1 MNDFWN
7 TALDTIKNLGPTDYL
22 ALVIAASVA
31 CQWIA
36 WKIGIPSLLLLL
48 LFGFGLG
55 QAVTAESVFGRDV
68 LFGGV
73 SIAVG
78 IILFE
83 GSLSLRFRQIRDLG
97 RPVLRLCFVTTAIA
111 WPLITLA
118 AWLIGFDIRIA
129 LLVGAILIVTGPTV
143 INPILRTLRPTR
155 RVSSLLR
162 WEGIIVDPIGAILAV
177 LVFQGIRAGS
187 LDAAVPSIAITVV
200 TTLLVSFGIAIVLGA
215 VLTAVMRRRALPD
228 FLHGVTFLAA
238 AIGAMQLSNAFQ
250 AESGLLTITLLGIY
264 LANQRD
270 LHLEHVMEFKEHLQV
285 LFVGA
290 LFVVLAGR
298 VTPAQLSDV
307 APRALIFFL
316 LLVLIVRPVS
326 IWLGLWGTK
335 VERRERTLLSCMAP
349 RGIVAASV
357 SSIFALEFARAARV
371 VSEQAAMATGTQAT
385 ALSREAKQLDQL
397 ATQATDMVPLV
408 FLLIVGTVAVYGL
421 GVGRLARRLG
431 LADPSPQG
439 VLFAGVTPLVVDT
452 CRILTELGISTL
464 VVDRDYK
471 PLVRARMAGLSTE
484 NVNILSEYAVEEMD
498 LSGLGYLLACTHDD
512 DTNATAARQFTSVF
526 GRANVYQLHRNGET
540 NGPGGSK
547 HNPARHLS
555 GRFPFRPALSYDD
568 LSDRLNA
575 GMTVKRTK
583 LSKEFSLTDFKAHY
597 GDETVIMFVHND
609 GKLNIASED
618 VKLPENEG
626 TLIALVHDID

>member
-1 MNDFWN
+1 MNGTWN
-7 TALDTIKNLGPTDYL
+7 SVLDALNDLGPANYL

-36 WKIGIPSLLLLL
+36 WKVGIPSLLLLL

-55 QAVTAESVFGRDV
+55 QTVTAEHVFGRDV

-97 RPVLRLCFVTTAIA
+97 RPVMRLCFVTTMIA

-118 AWLIGFDIRIA
+118 AWLIGFDLRIA

-187 LDAAVPSIAITVV
+187 LDSALPSIAITVV

-215 VLTAVMRRRALPD
+215 LLTALMRRHALPD
-228 FLHGVTFLAA
+228 FLHGVTFLGA

-250 AESGLLTITLLGIY
+250 PESGLLTITLLGIY

-307 APRALIFFL
+307 APKALVFFL
-316 LLVLIVRPVS
+316 LLVAIVRPIS

-357 SSIFALEFARAARV
+357 TSIFALEFARAAHDVAR
-371 VSEQAAMATGTQAT
+371 QAAKATGTQADT
-385 ALSREAKQLDQL
+385 LSSESHQLELL
-397 ATQATDMVPLV
+397 AQQATEMVPLV
-408 FLLIVGTVAVYGL
+408 FLVIVATVALYGL
-421 GVGRLARRLG
+421 GVGRLASRLG

-439 VLFAGVTPLVVDT
+439 VLFAGVTPLVVDV
-452 CRILTELGISTL
+452 CRILTELKVSTL
-464 VVDRDYK
+464 VVDRDYR

-526 GRANVYQLHRNGET
+526 GRANVYQLHRNGESDT
-540 NGPGGSK
+540 PGESK
-547 HNPARHLS
+547 RNPAGHLS
-555 GRFPFRPALSYDD
+555 GRFPFQPALSYDEF
-568 LSDRLNA
+568 SARLNA
-575 GMTVKRTK
+575 GMTVKRTT
-583 LSKEFSLTDFKAHY
+583 LSKKYSLSDFKSHY
-597 GDETVIMFVHND
+597 DEAVLMFLYQD
-609 GKLNIASED
+609 GKLTVIGD
-618 VKLPENEG
+618 DTKIPEREG
-626 TLIALVHDID
+626 TLVALVHDID